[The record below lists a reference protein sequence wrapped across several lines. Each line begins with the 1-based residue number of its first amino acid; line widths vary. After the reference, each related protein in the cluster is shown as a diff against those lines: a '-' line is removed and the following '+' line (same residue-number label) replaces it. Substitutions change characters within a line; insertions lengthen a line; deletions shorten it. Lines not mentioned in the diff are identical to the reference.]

1 MNSIY
6 IHHNNHWF
14 PQMSTRTVNV
24 LMFYGIETAYEL
36 RDSFTHNPRFL
47 NDIRK
52 ERNCNSM
59 VINELKTFAKE
70 YEL

>member
-1 MNSIY
+1 
-6 IHHNNHWF
+6 
-14 PQMSTRTVNV
+14 
-24 LMFYGIETAYEL
+24 MFYGIETAYEL
-36 RDSFTHNPRFL
+36 RDNFTHNPRFL

-52 ERNCNSM
+52 ERNCNGM